1 MTHED
6 PSITSR
12 IFLSMYSLNH
22 MKNKYQATHTE
33 DILQSNS
40 PVLLKIARSVKTYT
54 QYNFFM
60 WKETEE
66 ARQQNAAHALD

>member
-1 MTHED
+1 
-6 PSITSR
+6 
-12 IFLSMYSLNH
+12 